1 MKKTILITLLSIVVL
16 PLFSTEK
23 IRGYIYDERKDPIIG
38 ANVYWEK
45 SMKGVTSDIN
55 GYFEIEPTKEHE
67 HLLISYTGYI
77 SQSLHIDDNSKELIV
92 YLKEDS
98 QLLDELV
105 VNQRALGT
113 VNQRSSLLQTQK
125 VTYAEICRAAC
136 CNLSESFET
145 NPSVD
150 VAYSDAATG
159 AKQVKLLGLSGT
171 YVQMLTE
178 NYPNFRGAAAPYGM
192 DYVPG
197 AWMEGIFISKGT
209 SSVKNGYEAL
219 AGQINVEY
227 AKPKTMDKLAVNLFA
242 SDAMR
247 AEANVEGSILLN
259 KNLSTGFFAHYSSD
273 TKAHDS
279 NKDGFIDYPLLRQ
292 LNLMNRWYH
301 EVGDKYI
308 AQYGVKYINEDRKS
322 GQYTDNIEI
331 SDPYKISLKTNRGEF
346 FTKQA
351 YILKKGELNESFALI
366 ASATL
371 HEQKSMYDKTQYD
384 VLQKNIYASLMYEN
398 DFSKMHNLSTG
409 LSLNYD
415 KFDETLK
422 EKNMLQDEILTGAY
436 VQYTLNLNDKF
447 MLLAGIRGDYS
458 SRFGFFTTPRLHLKY
473 NPTEWFHLRGSIGK
487 GYRTAN
493 VLAENNYLLA
503 SSRKIDIADNLKQEE
518 AWNTG
523 INATFYIPLFA
534 KEMTISGEYY
544 HTRFINQVVVDVDS
558 DPHTVSF
565 YNLGDGRSFSN
576 NAQIE
581 VSYPFFEGF
590 TFTAAYRYT
599 RAMTDFKNPRTGEVK
614 FLTKP
619 LMNDYKG
626 LITASYQTPLRKWQ
640 FDVTAQFNGG
650 GRMPIPATEN
660 PLWKE
665 RFSPFSVYN
674 MQITKFFRN
683 LSIYVGAENL
693 FSFTQENPII
703 DVANP
708 SGSDFDATMVWG
720 PVHGRKIFA
729 GLRYNIPRY

>member
-1 MKKTILITLLSIVVL
+1 MKKTILITLLSIIVL
-16 PLFSTEK
+16 PLFSADK
-23 IRGYIYDERKDPIIG
+23 IRGYIYDEQKEPIIG
-38 ANVYWEK
+38 AHVYWEK
-45 SMKGVTSDIN
+45 SMKGVSSDIK
-55 GYFEIEPTKEHE
+55 GYFEIETTKKHE
-67 HLLISYTGYI
+67 HLIISFTGYV
-77 SQSLHIDDNSKELIV
+77 SQSLHIDDYSEELII
-92 YLKEDS
+92 YLKEDA

-105 VNQRALGT
+105 VSRRAVGT
-113 VNQRSSLLQTQK
+113 VTQRSSLLQTQK
-125 VTYAEICRAAC
+125 ISSAEICRAAC

-159 AKQVKLLGLSGT
+159 AKQIKLLGLSGT

-178 NYPNFRGAAAPYGM
+178 NYPNFRGAAASYGM

-197 AWMEGIFISKGT
+197 AWMEGIYISKGT

-227 AKPKTMDKLAVNLFA
+227 AKPKTMDKFSLNVVAN
-242 SDAMR
+242 DALR
-247 AEANVEGSILLN
+247 AEGNVDGSIILN
-259 KNLSTGFFAHYSSD
+259 ENLSTAFFAHYSSD

-279 NKDGFIDYPLLRQ
+279 NEDGFMDYPLLRQ

-301 EVGDKYI
+301 DIDGKYI

-322 GQYTDNIEI
+322 GQYTDNLQIP
-331 SDPYKISLKTNRGEF
+331 DPYEISLKTNRGEF

-351 YILKKGELNESFALI
+351 YLLKTGELNESFALI

-371 HEQKSMYDKTQYD
+371 HEQKSMYDKTLYN

-415 KFDETLK
+415 EFDETLK
-422 EKNMLQDEILTGAY
+422 ETKYLQDEIVPGAY

-458 SRFGFFTTPRLHLKY
+458 SRFGFFATPRLHLKY
-473 NPTEWFHLRGSIGK
+473 NPAEWLHLRGSIGK
-487 GYRTAN
+487 GFRTAN
-493 VLAENNYLLA
+493 ILAENNFLLA
-503 SSRKIDIADNLKQEE
+503 SSREIDIADNLKQEE
-518 AWNTG
+518 AWNAG
-523 INATFYIPLFA
+523 VNATFYIPLFD
-534 KEMTISGEYY
+534 KEMTITGEYY

-558 DPHTVSF
+558 DPHKVSF
-565 YNLGDGRSFSN
+565 YNLDGGRSYSN

-590 TFTAAYRYT
+590 TFTVAYRYT
-599 RAMTDFKNPRTGEVK
+599 RAMTDFKNPETGEVK
-614 FLTKP
+614 FLSKP

-640 FDVTAQFNGG
+640 FDVTTQFNGG
-650 GRMPIPATEN
+650 GRMPTPAADN
-660 PLWKE
+660 PLWDD
-665 RFSPFSVYN
+665 RFSPFTICNV
-674 MQITKFFRN
+674 QITKFFRN
-683 LSIYVGAENL
+683 LSIYIGAENL
-693 FSFTQENPII
+693 FSFTQDNPII
-703 DVANP
+703 DVSNP
-708 SGSDFDATMVWG
+708 RSPNFDATMVWG